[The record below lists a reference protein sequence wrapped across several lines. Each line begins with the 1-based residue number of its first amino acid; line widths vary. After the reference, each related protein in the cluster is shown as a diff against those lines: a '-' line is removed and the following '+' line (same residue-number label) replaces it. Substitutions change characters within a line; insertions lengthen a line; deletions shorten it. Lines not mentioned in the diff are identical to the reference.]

1 MCKRREE
8 LLWEWKETAASPF
21 LWLWEQVGADLPWHH
36 EKSDWVS
43 VAEMPFVDALPCWTL
58 WPPALRTPNDMVI
71 HRCKGTQVRL
81 PPLAVPAPHAARSPS
96 GTLSSSLPFGAG
108 LFVQPGLGNSGAEG
122 HSFSI
127 YPVRR
132 GMWSSS
138 PNKLSC
144 IKGLCSRPSSCL
156 ILEWQRNA
164 SFCLELDVVGVCT
177 QRAKEYAKGVTSY
190 SL

>member
-1 MCKRREE
+1 MRGTALGVEGNCCLSIPVALGASWSWSAMTSWEKQLSQCSWDAICGYSP
-8 LLWEWKETAASPF
+8 LLDSSAPWEPQVTWSSP
-21 LWLWEQVGADLPWHH
+21 A
-36 EKSDWVS
+36 
-43 VAEMPFVDALPCWTL
+43 
-58 WPPALRTPNDMVI
+58 R
-71 HRCKGTQVRL
+71 GTQVRL

-122 HSFSI
+122 HSFST

-144 IKGLCSRPSSCL
+144 IKRLCSRPSSCL